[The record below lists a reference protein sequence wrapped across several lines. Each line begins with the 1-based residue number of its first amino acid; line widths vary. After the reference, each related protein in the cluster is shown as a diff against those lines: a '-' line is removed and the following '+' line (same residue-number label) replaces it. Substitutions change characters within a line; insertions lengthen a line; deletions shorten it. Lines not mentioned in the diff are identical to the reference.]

1 MSTREVKHAR
11 RHWPVLILALV
22 LLYPASLGPMVWLHD
37 RQRLPHGSRDVL
49 AAVYLPLFLVI
60 HSGWD
65 QGVLRRYVEFWE
77 SLP

>member
-1 MSTREVKHAR
+1 MTTRALIEGR
-11 RHWPVLILALV
+11 RFWPALALALT

-37 RQRLPHGSRDVL
+37 RRRLPQGSGKVL
-49 AAVYLPLFLVI
+49 EAIYLPLFLVI

-65 QGVLRRYVEFWE
+65 QGVLKRYVGFWE